1 MAINA
6 IISYDDSLSDHD
18 ALMFGHVLSEIGA
31 RLTLAYVRHTTRDR
45 PDHERLDAGAADA
58 LLARGAAWLQ
68 DASAESRVV
77 LSGSTAEGLAWL
89 AANEPADVVV
99 FGSEYR
105 TPHGH
110 VSTCRSAQRLLE
122 RSPAAVAIAPAGYRV
137 SPREIAT
144 VGVLPGTADEAAIE
158 TAFSIAA
165 RLEASVVDR
174 AHNVDLLI
182 VGSRRDAAEGVVSI
196 SASAQNAIED
206 ATCPVLVVARGVALH
221 FDTLVT
227 A

>member
-6 IISYDDSLSDHD
+6 IISYDDSLNDHD
-18 ALMFGHVLSEIGA
+18 ALMFGHVLSELGA

-58 LLARGAAWLQ
+58 LLARGAAWLE
-68 DASAESRVV
+68 STTAERRIVV
-77 LSGSTAEGLAWL
+77 SGSTAEGLAWL
-89 AANEPADVVV
+89 AGSEQADIVV

-122 RSPAAVAIAPAGYRV
+122 RSPAAVAIAPAGYQVTARD
-137 SPREIAT
+137 IAT

-158 TAFSIAA
+158 SAFSIAG
-165 RLEASVVDR
+165 RLDATVVDR
-174 AHNVDLLI
+174 AHNVDLLV
-182 VGSRRDAAEGVVSI
+182 VGSRRDAAEGQVSI
-196 SASAQNAIED
+196 SSSAQNAIED
-206 ATCPVLVVARGVALH
+206 ATCPVLVVARGIALR
-221 FDTLVT
+221 FDTLVI

>member
-6 IISYDDSLSDHD
+6 IISYDDSLNDHD
-18 ALMFGHVLSEIGA
+18 ALMFGHVLSELGA

-45 PDHERLDAGAADA
+45 PDHERLDASAADA
-58 LLARGAAWLQ
+58 LLARGAAWLE
-68 DASAESRVV
+68 STTAERRIV
-77 LSGSTAEGLAWL
+77 LSGSTAEGLVWL
-89 AANEPADVVV
+89 AGSEQADLVV
-99 FGSEYR
+99 FGSD
-105 TPHGH
+105 TGPPTA
-110 VSTCRSAQRLLE
+110 TCP
-122 RSPAAVAIAPAGYRV
+122 PAARPSACSSAAP
-137 SPREIAT
+137 PRSRSRPPATRSRARDIAT

-158 TAFSIAA
+158 TAFSIAG
-165 RLEASVVDR
+165 RLEAKVVDR

-182 VGSRRDAAEGVVSI
+182 VGSRRDAAEGQVSI
-196 SASAQNAIED
+196 SSSAQNAIED